1 MPDFAIQHEKLAQA
15 VDILQEKK
23 VDCWLTFVRET
34 AHNADPALGLIL
46 GFDLTWQTALI
57 VTRTGRRIAIAG
69 RYDAD
74 NIKRMGGYDE
84 VIGYDQSIR
93 DELLRV
99 LGKLKPRQI
108 AINYSESDT
117 AADGLSHGMYL
128 TLTRYLQGSPYQLIS
143 AEHILNALRGRKSAS
158 EIARIRKAVR
168 ITEQIID
175 GVTAMLRPGL
185 AETDIAEYI
194 QSEFA
199 RRNVAP
205 AWEPAYCPT
214 VNCGPLSSGHAMPS
228 KENVARE
235 GQIIHIDLGII
246 ADGYVSDMQ
255 RLWYLQSQGESG
267 VPEPI
272 QKAFRA
278 MRASVET
285 AAGLLKP
292 GVRGWEVDAMARQT
306 LLAAGYPEFM
316 HGLGHHIGRTVHDGS
331 TLLGPRWERY
341 GQQPEGIVEA
351 GNVFTIEPS
360 IQVPDVGW
368 IATEEDVLVTEDG
381 LEWLSTPQTE
391 LMVVKASDRL
401 Q

>member
-1 MPDFAIQHEKLAQA
+1 MPDFAIQREKLAQA

-46 GFDLTWQTALI
+46 DIDLTWQTALI

-69 RYDAD
+69 RYDAG
-74 NIKRMGGYDE
+74 NIKQMGGYDE

-93 DELLRV
+93 DDLLRV
-99 LGKLKPRQI
+99 LGELKPRQI

-117 AADGLSHGMYL
+117 AADGLSHGLYL
-128 TLTRYLQGSPYQLIS
+128 TLIRYLQGSPYQLIS
-143 AEHILNALRGRKSAS
+143 AEHILNALRGRKSAT
-158 EIARIRKAVR
+158 EIARIRKAVQ

-194 QSEFA
+194 QSEFV
-199 RRNVAP
+199 RHNVAP

-214 VNCGPLSSGHAMPS
+214 VNCGPVSSGHAMPS

-235 GQIIHIDLGII
+235 GQIVHIDLGVLS
-246 ADGYVSDMQ
+246 DGYVSDMQ
-255 RLWYLQSQGESG
+255 RLWYLQPPGETSI
-267 VPEPI
+267 PEPI
-272 QKAFRA
+272 QRAFKA
-278 MRASVET
+278 MRASIEA

-351 GNVFTIEPS
+351 GNVYTIEPS
-360 IQVPDVGW
+360 IQLPGVGW

-381 LEWLSTPQTE
+381 LEWLSTPQTG
-391 LMVVKASDRL
+391 LIVVQASDRS